1 MLISFYSY
9 IMNIVNHWNSLYWFQ
24 ILLLNFSHREAGST
38 WSLFRF
44 NLSIFQIELQYI
56 DFALSWF
63 PLPPMSIL
71 TMLPS
76 RYDLGP
82 SIHHHILTPLFNNS
96 IIYIVFIFISLR
108 CVSIL
113 HHFIVITFSIVYAS
127 IIHYVNYCMNLLTSI
142 FVVLYSWYLIF
153 SCIKNR
159 FLRTKMSG
167 SSGERKKRGKWRRE
181 YRERDNWN
189 LGLFEW

>member
-1 MLISFYSY
+1 MLSFPFKTKVVLWFPLIYSYYYNYKPSLKISKPSKDLFLLIYLIYLLISFYSY

-24 ILLLNFSHREAGST
+24 ILLLIFSHREAGSI

-44 NLSIFQIELQYI
+44 NFSIFQIELQYI

-96 IIYIVFIFISLR
+96 IIYIFIFI
-108 CVSIL
+108 
-113 HHFIVITFSIVYAS
+113 F
-127 IIHYVNYCMNLLTSI
+127 
-142 FVVLYSWYLIF
+142 
-153 SCIKNR
+153 
-159 FLRTKMSG
+159 KMC
-167 SSGERKKRGKWRRE
+167 
-181 YRERDNWN
+181 
-189 LGLFEW
+189 